1 LLLSCHVVSPTTET
15 VSRGT
20 KEFAP
25 LPRLCYIITNLN
37 TSQCNSGRRKASH
50 DEEDEVSAVAG
61 LGARLRQA
69 REWAGFSQQDVAG
82 EIGVAREVLSYWENE
97 HRTPG
102 FGQLHSLAEVLG
114 VPVAHLLGDELA
126 PGPNQDHA
134 FLYRDLDPR
143 PIRTRAGVG
152 RWLAFLEEWADLRE
166 VCGDALPGRSA
177 PANPDWRAPEA
188 ITDSRRAPTLAAEA
202 RAYYRL
208 GSDAVPDLAAFL
220 DQQGVLVYRAW
231 LDRLEEGGVSGAF
244 YNHPRLGYCVLV
256 NANTTPGRQAF
267 TLAHEFAHAL
277 FHYQERG
284 LISRAGDPDRKE
296 RLADEFAAHFLV
308 PGDKLRD
315 LVGRHGDRVVSP
327 FEVIRLQRYFRVSY
341 ATMLVRLRGTGLLS
355 PEQYEEYRR
364 YSPSDLASR
373 LGLDGDE
380 YRPPTDP
387 RGVTLAA
394 YPASVLERIQALVR
408 DGDLGLA
415 SAASLL
421 NVSQEEVTEELL
433 AAPKPA
439 KAEEAR
445 EFAELPQPAVP
456 RTRRKDLAVR

>member
-1 LLLSCHVVSPTTET
+1 M
-15 VSRGT
+15 
-20 KEFAP
+20 
-25 LPRLCYIITNLN
+25 
-37 TSQCNSGRRKASH
+37 
-50 DEEDEVSAVAG
+50 SAVTG

-69 REWAGFSQQDVAG
+69 REWAGFSQQDVAD

-97 HRTPG
+97 HRIPG
-102 FGQLHSLAEVLG
+102 LGQLRGLAEVFG
-114 VPVAHLLGDELA
+114 VPVERLLDDELA
-126 PGPNQDHA
+126 PVPDQEHA
-134 FLYRDLDPR
+134 LLYRDLDPR
-143 PIRTRAGVG
+143 AIRTRAGVG
-152 RWLAFLEEWADLRE
+152 RWLAFLDEWADLRE
-166 VCGDALPGRSA
+166 ECGDTLAGRAA
-177 PANPDWRAPEA
+177 PANPAWRTPAA
-188 ITDSRRAPTLAAEA
+188 ITDSRRASTLAAEV

-208 GSDAVPDLAAFL
+208 GSDAIPDLAAFL

-244 YNHPRLGYCVLV
+244 YNHPRLGPCVLV

-284 LISRAGDPDRKE
+284 LISRADDPDRKE
-296 RLADEFAAHFLV
+296 RLADEFASHFLV

-315 LVGRHGDRVVSP
+315 LVVRHGDQVVSP

-341 ATMLVRLRGTGLLS
+341 ATMLIRLRGTGLLS

-373 LGLDGDE
+373 LGFDCDE

-394 YPASVLERIQALVR
+394 YPTSVLERIQILVR

-439 KAEEAR
+439 KSEEER
-445 EFAELPQPAVP
+445 EFAELPRPAVP
-456 RTRRKDLAVR
+456 RTRRKEVVTR